1 MLESGKP
8 EDIIDAKELDIKL
21 RKAGSDSEIL
31 KVVSINNED
40 EEDDVLFFTIKN
52 WRGADD
58 EEMCAVT
65 RATGG
70 KIDPDIL
77 QNYRAVRFCFVFKLM
92 LMMFLQKR
100 KMVKYVYEEKEGYRR
115 RWWLVTEC

>member
-8 EDIIDAKELDIKL
+8 KDIIDAKELDIKL
-21 RKAGSDSEIL
+21 RKAGSDSEIPEVL
-31 KVVSINNED
+31 NVVSINDED

-77 QNYRAVRFCFVFKLM
+77 ENYRAVRFLFCV
-92 LMMFLQKR
+92 
-100 KMVKYVYEEKEGYRR
+100 
-115 RWWLVTEC
+115 

>member
-1 MLESGKP
+1 MLESGEP

-21 RKAGSDSEIL
+21 QDAGSGIPEVL
-31 KVVSINNED
+31 RVESIND

-77 QNYRAVRFCFVFKLM
+77 ENYRAVRFCFVFKLM
-92 LMMFLQKR
+92 LMVFLQKR
-100 KMVKYVYEEKEGYRR
+100 KMVEYVYEEKEGYRR
-115 RWWLVTEC
+115 RWWLVTECH